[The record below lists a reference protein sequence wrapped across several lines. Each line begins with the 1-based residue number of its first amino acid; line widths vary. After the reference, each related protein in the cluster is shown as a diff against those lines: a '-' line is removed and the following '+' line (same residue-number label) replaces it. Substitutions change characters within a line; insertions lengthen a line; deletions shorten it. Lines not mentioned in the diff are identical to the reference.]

1 MILKTFK
8 FKKIKSTNDTAIKK
22 IKKGF
27 DNGIVISLE
36 QTKGRG
42 QYGKQWISKKGNLF
56 VTIFYKIKNH
66 SKIRNLTKKNFKLL
80 INIIQFFLKQKVK
93 IKLPNDIIVNKK
105 KLCGVLHE
113 TFFLKIAD
121 T

>member
-22 IKKGF
+22 IKEGI

-42 QYGKQWISKKGNLF
+42 QYGKLWISKKGNLF

-80 INIIQFFLKQKVK
+80 INIIQFFF
-93 IKLPNDIIVNKK
+93 
-105 KLCGVLHE
+105 E
-113 TFFLKIAD
+113 TESKN
-121 T
+121 

>member
-22 IKKGF
+22 IKKGI

-56 VTIFYKIKNH
+56 VTIFYKIKN
-66 SKIRNLTKKNFKLL
+66 SLESFY
-80 INIIQFFLKQKVK
+80 II
-93 IKLPNDIIVNKK
+93 
-105 KLCGVLHE
+105 
-113 TFFLKIAD
+113 
-121 T
+121 

>member
-22 IKKGF
+22 IKEGI

-42 QYGKQWISKKGNLF
+42 QYGKLWISKKGNLF
-56 VTIFYKIKNH
+56 VTIFYKIKN
-66 SKIRNLTKKNFKLL
+66 
-80 INIIQFFLKQKVK
+80 Q
-93 IKLPNDIIVNKK
+93 
-105 KLCGVLHE
+105 
-113 TFFLKIAD
+113 
-121 T
+121 

>member
-22 IKKGF
+22 IKEGI

-42 QYGKQWISKKGNLF
+42 QYGKLWI
-56 VTIFYKIKNH
+56 
-66 SKIRNLTKKNFKLL
+66 
-80 INIIQFFLKQKVK
+80 
-93 IKLPNDIIVNKK
+93 
-105 KLCGVLHE
+105 
-113 TFFLKIAD
+113 
-121 T
+121 